1 MDVYACVAQI
11 VALADLDSVV
21 AQNVVGGDDV
31 EIEMGQRPVP
41 EVFKA
46 VRVEYQVLDQR
57 EQDRAVLGTLEGGR
71 TRALHIIDRLG
82 DAGLEIVEILLIV
95 FKARRLLANQA
106 RKLLFYLARRFQPP
120 NGAVDSMP

>member
-1 MDVYACVAQI
+1 VDVYACVAQI

-46 VRVEYQVLDQR
+46 VRVEDQVLDQR
-57 EQDRAVLGTLEGGR
+57 EQDRAVLGTLEGGP
-71 TRALHIIDRLG
+71 H
-82 DAGLEIVEILLIV
+82 
-95 FKARRLLANQA
+95 ARFAHNRSSW
-106 RKLLFYLARRFQPP
+106 RCGP
-120 NGAVDSMP
+120 